1 MMYSITQKL
10 GDGYVKRHF
19 IELPEWLCA
28 ITMKE
33 DSFNSVFLQKK
44 AFTSLAQ
51 TQKQAY
57 LKQLLTIFQL
67 KVDFKVFAD
76 FFKTINLLVAHP
88 LTKAVFNLKIYPLYR
103 IFKELSCIVF
113 NEQTCKEL
121 AILTPFFPSAHD
133 IDKIMMRYM
142 RQAQQN
148 IAALQQV
155 IEQGLD
161 YHY

>member
-1 MMYSITQKL
+1 MYSISQRL

-28 ITMKE
+28 ITTQKE
-33 DSFNSVFLQKK
+33 QFDHVFLQNRM
-44 AFTSLAQ
+44 FTDL

-57 LKQLLTIFQL
+57 LKQLLIIFQQ
-67 KVDFKVFAD
+67 KVDFNVFVD

-121 AILTPFFPSAHD
+121 AVLTPFFPSAHD
-133 IDKIMMRYM
+133 IDKIMMRHM
-142 RQAQQN
+142 HQAQQN
-148 IAALQQV
+148 IAVLQQV
-155 IEQGLD
+155 IEQDLD
-161 YHY
+161 FHN